1 MTSVVG
7 SVASAFLTCA
17 DGAAAATAVGPFWY
31 LTMVLI
37 VQAASSAVI
46 GLPSDHLV
54 SGLSLNVQSL
64 PSAECVQES
73 AQSPTST
80 SLFGSSFDWR
90 VLDELRIDH
99 DHGVVDCDSM

>member
-7 SVASAFLTCA
+7 SVASALLTCA
-17 DGAAAATAVGPFWY
+17 TAAAATAVGPFAY

-54 SGLSLNVQSL
+54 SGFSLNVQSL
-64 PSAECVQES
+64 PSAEMRPGVRPVADEHELVRVVLRLPYC
-73 AQSPTST
+73 TSW
-80 SLFGSSFDWR
+80 G
-90 VLDELRIDH
+90 
-99 DHGVVDCDSM
+99 

>member
-1 MTSVVG
+1 MTSVAG
-7 SVASAFLTCA
+7 SVASALLTCA
-17 DGAAAATAVGPFWY
+17 TPAAATAVGPFWY
-31 LTMVLI
+31 STVVLI

-80 SLFGSSFDWR
+80 SLFGSSFDCAYWTSC
-90 VLDELRIDH
+90 
-99 DHGVVDCDSM
+99 G